1 MGLTINN
8 NLEALNASR
17 NLNNTEGMLSQAMQ
31 RLSSGLKINSAA
43 DDVAGYAIAQSL
55 QSQVNGLN
63 QAGENIQDA
72 VAMAQTA
79 QGALND
85 VNGMLQR
92 VRELSVEYSN
102 GTTSEEDQKAIIS
115 EVSQLTDEIKRVG
128 ETTSFNGK
136 NLLNAAEEIKFQ
148 VGANGG
154 ESIGVTT
161 IKLYAAI
168 EEQLDPTTLG
178 ERLLTGLGE
187 TEKEEVKEFQK
198 EIKTEEEAVAAINK
212 ELAKGGLTEAEV
224 KTKKEEKA
232 TLTEKIG
239 ELNEKIKTLN
249 TEHPPT
255 GLKELDE
262 AIAKVSGLAGEFG
275 AVQDR
280 IQYTQSNLEVYSQ
293 NLTSAVSALVDVNM
307 ATEMT
312 NFTKDQVLQQA
323 GVAILA
329 QANQLPDAALHLI
342 EAG

>member
-17 NLNNTEGMLSQAMQ
+17 NLNNTENMISQSME

-43 DDVAGYAIAQSL
+43 DDVAGYAISQSL

-85 VNGMLQR
+85 VNQMLQR
-92 VRELSVEYSN
+92 VRELGVQYSN

-115 EVSQLTDEIKRVG
+115 EVTQLTDEIKRVG

-136 NLLNAAEEIKFQ
+136 DLLNAAEEIKFQ
-148 VGANGG
+148 VGANDG
-154 ESIGVTT
+154 EQIQVTT
-161 IKLYAAI
+161 VKLYAAI
-168 EEQLDPTTLG
+168 EEELNPTTLG
-178 ERLLTGLGE
+178 ERLVPPLSKE
-187 TEKEEVKEFQK
+187 EKEERTTLEETVATLKT
-198 EIKTEEEAVAAINK
+198 EIKEEEKTLKGEGKTAEEIK
-212 ELAKGGLTEAEV
+212 ETV
-224 KTKKEEKA
+224 KTKVEEEETAK
-232 TLTEKIG
+232 TEVG
-239 ELNEKIKTLN
+239 EITG
-249 TEHPPT
+249 PAAT

-262 AIAKVSGLAGEFG
+262 AIATVSGLAGEFG

-293 NLTSAVSALVDVNM
+293 NLTAAVSALVDVNM

-342 EAG
+342 E